1 MSERSV
7 FPGRQPAPTLA
18 GSATVPAFD
27 GSLEPMPR
35 APRLPRPA
43 TGATGSLR
51 FLYFLWLMLLFQ
63 PHWWVVSL
71 GAAWARHIPTVLM
84 ALLAFLLLLQLK
96 VREWYLPLLMLVLFA
111 ALTTPFA
118 VNPAYAKEPAK
129 ALLLY
134 WLVAIGTL
142 SFVRTAR
149 QAIPILL
156 SLGIFQFAW
165 WGVLGAKSGLV
176 AWHPVLGNYDDF
188 GAAMDIGMGCAL
200 GFGFAARSRPLRY
213 LGFAVAAVCA
223 AGVVSSFARGAF
235 LAAAFVMAFMLY
247 RSPNKRAAAA
257 GVALAAAAVTL
268 AGVVLF
274 GEAGVS
280 RAEGKGS
287 NTARSFFAEIGTI
300 SRDFNAGTGADRRV
314 LWRAAWEVFLQHPV
328 LGVGADNFGPFAA
341 GYFRPG
347 TVGGVY
353 AKNPATLYDRKLHN
367 GYFQSLSEFGIVGT
381 LLFLWVVV
389 DFWKRN
395 AALRTPRY
403 RAAWEAATGGRYDL
417 RWLALGL
424 EAGMVGF
431 CASAVFY
438 NQLFEP
444 WLYFLLTANAL
455 LYSRL
460 KVALH

>member
-1 MSERSV
+1 
-7 FPGRQPAPTLA
+7 
-18 GSATVPAFD
+18 
-27 GSLEPMPR
+27 
-35 APRLPRPA
+35 
-43 TGATGSLR
+43 
-51 FLYFLWLMLLFQ
+51 LYFVWLMLLFQ
-63 PHWWVVSL
+63 PHWWIVSL
-71 GAAWARHIPTVLM
+71 GALWARRVPTLLL
-84 ALLAFLLLLQLK
+84 ALLALLLLIRLK
-96 VREWYLPLLMLVLFA
+96 VREWYFPLLMLVLFA
-111 ALTTPFA
+111 VLTTPFA

-134 WLVAIGTL
+134 WLVAIATL
-142 SFVRTAR
+142 SLVRTPR

-156 SLGIFQFAW
+156 MLGVFQFAW
-165 WGVLGAKSGLV
+165 WGALGAKNGLV
-176 AWHPVLGNYDDF
+176 SWHPVLGNYDDF
-188 GAAMDIGMGCAL
+188 GAAMVIGMACAL

-213 LGFAVAAVCA
+213 FGFAVAAVCA

-257 GVALAAAAVTL
+257 GVALAAGAVALAAM
-268 AGVVLF
+268 VLF
-274 GEAGVS
+274 GDAGV
-280 RAEGKGS
+280 RAEGKGT
-287 NTARSFFAEIGTI
+287 NTAHTFFAEIGTI

-328 LGVGADNFGPFAA
+328 LGVGAENFGPFAA

-347 TVGGVY
+347 TVGGIY

-367 GYFQSLSEFGIVGT
+367 GYFQSLSEFGTVGT
-381 LLFLWVVV
+381 LLFVLLVV

-395 AALRTPRY
+395 GALRTQRY
-403 RAAWEAATGGRYDL
+403 RAAWDAATGGRYDL

-424 EAGMVGF
+424 ESGMVAV

-444 WLYFLLTANAL
+444 WLYVLLTANILLQSQLRRAL
-455 LYSRL
+455 QPPVVLAAPR
-460 KVALH
+460 VGRA